1 VTDDNVRMADIRAA
15 KMCSRG
21 ARDFF
26 RRHDLDWE
34 AFLREGVPAEQLL
47 ATGDEMARQVVEV
60 ARGRE

>member
-1 VTDDNVRMADIRAA
+1 MDDNVHMADIRAA

-26 RRHDLDWE
+26 RRHGLDWE

-60 ARGRE
+60 ARGRK